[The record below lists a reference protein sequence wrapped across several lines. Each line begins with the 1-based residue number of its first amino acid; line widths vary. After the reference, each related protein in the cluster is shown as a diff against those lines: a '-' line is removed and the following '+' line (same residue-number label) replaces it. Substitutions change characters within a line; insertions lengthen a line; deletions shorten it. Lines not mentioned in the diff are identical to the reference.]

1 MRIPPNRRKTERGLG
16 ESEEETDPTTTPG
29 ESVPP
34 SSRRGVSC
42 SPPLSRSISPKPTG
56 RYSLLPARSD
66 TLEMHAP
73 RVSSAPAEPEP
84 PCSRRPTSRM
94 PSCVE
99 EAAPASGAL
108 AKGTAA
114 SLIVRRLQTSLA
126 VELTPHDRF
135 VLSFLDRTSSMQ
147 ALIEVTAM
155 RDAKVAEVLD
165 RLAGLGLV
173 ALD

>member
-16 ESEEETDPTTTPG
+16 DNEEEIDPIALDD
-29 ESVPP
+29 SVPP
-34 SSRRGVSC
+34 SSRRGLSC
-42 SPPLSRSISPKPTG
+42 SAPSSVTPKPSG
-56 RYSLLPARSD
+56 RYSLLPARAD

-73 RVSSAPAEPEP
+73 RVSNAPGEAEP
-84 PCSRRPTSRM
+84 PCSRRATSRM

-99 EAAPASGAL
+99 EAALASGAL

-114 SLIVRRLQTSLA
+114 SLIVRRLQTSSA

-147 ALIEVTAM
+147 ALIEATAM